1 MFVARRCGTCTTP
14 VLSVVSA
21 RTDYDQVV
29 SSNRRHPDVPPGEV
43 HSITSAPEPLSD
55 DLARRQK
62 RYLVQMGIR
71 VVCFAAAVLTWG
83 RIPMWASLLLI
94 VAAVVL
100 PYSAVLFANAGRERR
115 DTDGSFITPREIGP
129 GSGAPRGL
137 GPSDEAPDGRA

>member
-1 MFVARRCGTCTTP
+1 MSSIRRRP
-14 VLSVVSA
+14 DLPSA
-21 RTDYDQVV
+21 E
-29 SSNRRHPDVPPGEV
+29 VP
-43 HSITSAPEPLSD
+43 SITSAPEPLAD

-71 VVCFAAAVLTWG
+71 ILCFAGAVLTWG
-83 RIPMWASLLLI
+83 GIPMWASLLLI

-115 DTDGSFITPREIGP
+115 DSDGTFMAAREIGP

-137 GPSDEAPDGRA
+137 GPSDHPEGRA